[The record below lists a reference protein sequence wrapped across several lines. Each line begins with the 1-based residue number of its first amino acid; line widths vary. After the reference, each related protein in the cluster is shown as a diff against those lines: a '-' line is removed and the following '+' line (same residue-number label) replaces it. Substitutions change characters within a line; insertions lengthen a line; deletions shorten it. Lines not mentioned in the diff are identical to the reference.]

1 MARKKECYPFWNLGD
16 IKKMIDGFTNK
27 EQWHWRL
34 AFMIGLLLGRRV
46 SDTLALKWED
56 LYYKDG
62 SKRNYLE
69 VVEQKTGK
77 TSYVY
82 IPKLMWK
89 EIDLYTDRSN
99 IVVSPYIIYQKIFY
113 CRGKE
118 NEKGRTRIDAS
129 YRAAFKKVAKEA
141 EIPYNVNTHSTR
153 KTFGYY
159 GIKLHPYDPANLDT
173 LQRFFGHSSRE
184 MTANYIGLSQE
195 KQDKYSND
203 WANVMSDISEGRP
216 VTIEN
221 TPVITIKSNDLR
233 DIIVNALKMPDN
245 TESLNSILK
254 KIEEIQISY

>member
-27 EQWHWRL
+27 KQWHWRL

-46 SDTLALKWED
+46 SDTLALKWGD
-56 LYYKDG
+56 LYYTDC

-89 EIDLYTDRSN
+89 EIDLYTDQAD
-99 IVVSPYIIYQKIFY
+99 IVVSSYLINQKIFY

-141 EIPYNVNTHSTR
+141 KIPYNVNTHSTR

-159 GIKLHPYDPANLDT
+159 GIKLHPYDPANLDV
-173 LQRFFGHSSRE
+173 LQRFFVHATRE
-184 MTANYIGLSQE
+184 QTADYIGLTQE
-195 KQDKYSND
+195 KQDMYSKD
-203 WANVMSDISEGRP
+203 WASVMSDIVEGNP
-216 VTIEN
+216 IAIEN
-221 TPVITIKSNDLR
+221 VPVVTLKSDELRTILIT
-233 DIIVNALKMPDN
+233 ALKMEYN
-245 TESLNSILK
+245 VESLDNILK
-254 KIEEIQISY
+254 LVEEKMVG